1 MSRLNQRVS
10 KLEGRNPDNFSKRRF
25 VIHYSKDET
34 NQSFDD
40 FVASE
45 KARLGITDEDHLMI
59 FRPVAPADMRE
70 VT

>member
-10 KLEGRNPDNFSKRRF
+10 KLEGRSTNNFPRRGF
-25 VIHYSKDET
+25 VIHYSKDKT
-34 NQSFDD
+34 DQSYDD

-45 KARLGITDEDHLMI
+45 KARLGVTDDDHLMI
-59 FRPVAPADMRE
+59 FRPVAPADVRK